1 MGWVC
6 VACAVPCRARD
17 GHEMMTEA
25 FFAVPP
31 SLQVATEEG
40 SFSLLRKKKKQ
51 IGGWGGDF
59 VRRAI
64 LLILGSLGPDG
75 PSAPGRVQN
84 RKKILSTTL
93 VTV

>member
-6 VACAVPCRARD
+6 VVCAAPCRARD

-51 IGGWGGDF
+51 IGGGGWGGGGPRF
-59 VRRAI
+59 REAGHTTNTGLVGPGWSVGARPRA
-64 LLILGSLGPDG
+64 
-75 PSAPGRVQN
+75 
-84 RKKILSTTL
+84 K
-93 VTV
+93 